1 MEIFSVIRLLA
12 AGLGLGLGLLVILP
26 GPNVWLFRLSVVA
39 TEYGHW
45 VVLVPLLAVICGRW
59 SGWMGGVTVVMG
71 LSGMG
76 LLLSSAVRAE
86 WRSRSVAEEMTAIF
100 GASGVEM
107 KRAPFSWWRM
117 WRGVERSGVVPE
129 IYRFAERD
137 GEALRMIFYRSVRRS
152 PAPCVVVVHGGGWDG
167 GTATEHGEFCE
178 YLAGLGYGV
187 ASVEYRLAPK
197 HVWPAQRDDVL
208 AAIEDLKARAG
219 ELGIDG
225 GNLVMMGRS
234 AGGQIAEAVAYGSG
248 DKAIRGCVG
257 FYAPADMAF
266 AYKYAR
272 KDDLIGSLGLVV
284 RYMGKRPEEDEG
296 HYEGASGI
304 RLAVQGSPPT
314 LLIHGGRD
322 SYVWS
327 RQSERLAGRL
337 SELGVKNYLLELPWA
352 GHGFDF
358 NPWGPGGQIS
368 GYAVERF
375 LAVVTGE
382 G

>member
-225 GNLVMMGRS
+225 GNLVMVGRLRRRWRMGV
-234 AGGQIAEAVAYGSG
+234 GIKPFAVAW
-248 DKAIRGCVG
+248 DFTHRRIWRL
-257 FYAPADMAF
+257 PINMH
-266 AYKYAR
+266 AR
-272 KDDLIGSLGLVV
+272 
-284 RYMGKRPEEDEG
+284 M
-296 HYEGASGI
+296 
-304 RLAVQGSPPT
+304 T
-314 LLIHGGRD
+314 
-322 SYVWS
+322 
-327 RQSERLAGRL
+327 
-337 SELGVKNYLLELPWA
+337 
-352 GHGFDF
+352 
-358 NPWGPGGQIS
+358 
-368 GYAVERF
+368 
-375 LAVVTGE
+375 
-382 G
+382 